1 MNFNVLHL
9 NSSSH
14 EGGAARAA
22 QRLHQA
28 LLANGIDSS
37 FISGDPKAKNLWR
50 HLRARWRYKGFRAAT
65 PGLHTIAWPDT
76 NLGKQIYKGFTTSR
90 ITHLHWLGD
99 DLLSIEQV
107 GALKQP
113 LCWTLHDM
121 WPFSGAEHYTTDNRY
136 LEGYFKSNRP
146 IEERGKDLNQ
156 LTWRRKLRAWHK
168 PTQLIAPSNWLK
180 NCAQQSA
187 LFRDWPIVHIPNA
200 IDPLKWHPL
209 DKKLAKQALC
219 LPVDRPLVLF
229 VAMGGLNDPR
239 KGSDILQEAMLLLR
253 NFLPAEMILVGGK
266 PSSNVEF
273 PCHGLG
279 AIEDDRLLKIVYA
292 ASDVIAIPSRLD
304 NLPNT
309 SLEAQMC
316 GIPVVAFKGT
326 GVAETIDI
334 DITGAIAEEINAK
347 SLASALLRVLKYLN
361 PAQMAAAC
369 RERAIRL
376 WDPSVVA
383 NAHIELYQDIL
394 AL

>member
-50 HLRARWRYKGFRAAT
+50 HLRARWRYKGFRSAT

-76 NLGKQIYKGFTTSR
+76 NLGKQIYKGFRTSR

-156 LTWRRKLRAWHK
+156 LTWRRKLRAWRK
-168 PTQLIAPSNWLK
+168 PMQIIAPSNWLK
-180 NCAQQSA
+180 NCAQQSV
-187 LFRDWPIVHIPNA
+187 LFGEWPIAHIPNA
-200 IDPLKWHPL
+200 IDPSKWHPL

-253 NFLPAEMILVGGK
+253 NFLPAEMILVGGN

-334 DITGAIAEEINAK
+334 DITGAIAEEVNAK
-347 SLASALLRVLKYLN
+347 LLASALLRVLKYSN
-361 PAQMAAAC
+361 PSQMAAAC

-376 WDPSVVA
+376 WHPSVVA

-394 AL
+394 SI